1 MEDLIIDKDLLDK
14 LKKDLP
20 DLFHSSIEFK
30 SKKVPSKKN
39 SVFDIE
45 FIEKPRNYPKELI
58 LKIFSTDNL
67 QNEYNTLQKLNTQ
80 KLEVPEVYFRGENY
94 ILIEK
99 IYGKNLCDL
108 INDSLKVNKHISEL
122 NSSITLLLI
131 SAIKSLAN
139 WFSTLHIKNIHYEK
153 NEVQFTVL
161 NKGDARLRD
170 FIFNSSS
177 DMVYGVDFEESYI
190 GSHMDDLGWVCC
202 SLLDT
207 NPGIFQNE
215 IPKHKIDLVIL
226 FLNTY
231 YDSNKEFNFS
241 LNYFAQKLIE
251 YINIV
256 IERRSLNIGTLNV
269 DAVINKLSKSF

>member
-1 MEDLIIDKDLLDK
+1 MEDLVIDKDLLEK
-14 LKKDLP
+14 LEEDLP

-30 SKKVPSKKN
+30 LKKVLSKKN
-39 SVFDIE
+39 SVFNIE
-45 FIEKPRNYPKELI
+45 FNEKPKNYPKELI
-58 LKIFSTDNL
+58 LKMFITDNL
-67 QNEYNTLQKLNTQ
+67 QNEYITLQKLNTQ
-80 KLEVPEVYFRGENY
+80 ELEVPEVYVKGENY

-99 IYGKNLCDL
+99 IHGKNLCDL
-108 INDSLKVNKHISEL
+108 VNDSLKVNKHISEL
-122 NSSITLLLI
+122 DSSITLPLI
-131 SAIKSLAN
+131 SAIKRLAN
-139 WFSTLHIKNIHYEK
+139 WFSKLHIKNIHYEK
-153 NEVQFTVL
+153 NEIQFTVL

-170 FIFNSSS
+170 FIFNSDSNV
-177 DMVYGVDFEESYI
+177 VYGVDFEESYI
-190 GSHMDDLGWVCC
+190 GSHMDDLAWVCC

-215 IPKHKIDLVIL
+215 IPKHKIDLIIL

-269 DAVINKLSKSF
+269 DVVISKLSKNL